1 MDGKIRDKLTIH
13 KYCVIVMFSEIMI
26 ILTSLSSSLYNP
38 PKKEGEE
45 RNPCLS
51 VTDHS
56 KDLIADAVVR
66 SHTTKV

>member
-51 VTDHS
+51 VTDH
-56 KDLIADAVVR
+56 LIADAVVR